1 MATERTNYTSKLA
14 IGKLYIA
21 VTGST
26 DPAHYLGFF
35 SSFISAVRGALIRK
49 YESGV
54 EHYEDIPGL
63 LNTILK
69 HIVYQWTAQGLPKE
83 YQAEIDKRISE
94 IFPTNAMLKYGL
106 ELHRDILF
114 CDDLRKRWI
123 QANGIYIASPSSWAV
138 SNAILAPALDQ
149 ILEIVERHDLMMI
162 PKEASFNIDE
172 GGSIDY
178 GAIQQA
184 MKSRVTTGGD

>member
-1 MATERTNYTSKLA
+1 MTSERTNYTSKLA

-21 VTGST
+21 VTGAT
-26 DPAHYLGFF
+26 DPGHYLGFF

-49 YESGV
+49 YESGI
-54 EHYEDIPGL
+54 EHYEGIPTL

-69 HIVYQWTAQGLPKE
+69 HIVYQWTQEGLPKE

-106 ELHRDILF
+106 ELYRDILF
-114 CDDLRKRWI
+114 TDDLRKRWI
-123 QANGIYIASPSSWAV
+123 QANKIYIAAPASWAV
-138 SNAILAPALDQ
+138 SNSLLAPALDQ

-178 GAIQQA
+178 AAIQKA
-184 MKSRVTTGGD
+184 ISGRIKSEE

>member
-26 DPAHYLGFF
+26 DPGHYLGFF

-49 YESGV
+49 YESGI
-54 EHYEDIPGL
+54 EHYEDIPTL

-69 HIVYQWTAQGLPKE
+69 HIVYQWTEQGLPKE
-83 YQAEIDKRISE
+83 YQDEIDKRIGE

-123 QANGIYIASPSSWAV
+123 QANGIYIASPSSWAI

-172 GGSIDY
+172 GGVDY
-178 GAIQQA
+178 AAIQKA
-184 MKSRVTTGGD
+184 INGRIKEEA